1 MSNKQIKHYLGD
13 KDVQLI
19 LGTLLR
25 VGVLVSTGIVIIGGI
40 IFLSTQTNQVVSF
53 ENFKPEQTK
62 FSSVAAIFSGL
73 KTLNGLAI
81 IQFGVLM
88 LIFTPIAR
96 VVFSIFSFLMEKDYM
111 YVLIGI
117 IVLCVIITSL
127 YLDIAH

>member
-1 MSNKQIKHYLGD
+1 MSKQIKHYLGD
-13 KDVQLI
+13 KDVQII

-25 VGVLVSTGIVIIGGI
+25 VGVIVSTVVVIIGGI
-40 IFLSTQTNQVVSF
+40 IFLTTQANHQISF
-53 ENFKPEQTK
+53 SEFKPEQTK
-62 FSSVAAIFSGL
+62 FSSVAEILKGL
-73 KTLNGLAI
+73 KSFDGLAI
-81 IQFGVLM
+81 IQFGVLL

>member
-1 MSNKQIKHYLGD
+1 MGKAIKHYLGD

-25 VGVLVSTGIVIIGGI
+25 VGVIVATSVVLLGGI
-40 IFLSTQTNQVVSF
+40 IFLSKQHNQVVSF
-53 ENFKPEQTK
+53 QNFKPEQTK
-62 FSSVAAIFSGL
+62 FSSIAEILSGL
-73 KTLNGLAI
+73 KSLNGLAI
-81 IQFGVLM
+81 IQFGVLL

-96 VVFSIFSFLMEKDYM
+96 VVFSVFSFLMEKDYM

>member
-1 MSNKQIKHYLGD
+1 MSKQIKHYLGD
-13 KDVQLI
+13 KDVQVI

-25 VGVLVSTGIVIIGGI
+25 VGVIVSTVVVIIGGI
-40 IFLSTQTNQVVSF
+40 IFLTTQANHTISF
-53 ENFKPEQTK
+53 SEFKPEQTK
-62 FSSVAAIFSGL
+62 FSSVAEIIIGL
-73 KTLNGLAI
+73 KSFDGLAI
-81 IQFGVLM
+81 IQFGVLL

>member
-1 MSNKQIKHYLGD
+1 MSKTIKHYIGD

-19 LGTLLR
+19 LGALLR
-25 VGVLVSTGIVIIGGI
+25 IGVLVSTGIVLIGGI
-40 IFLSTQTNQVVSF
+40 VFLVKQQNHHVSF
-53 ENFKPEQTK
+53 EKFTPEQTK
-62 FSSVAAIFSGL
+62 FSSVAEILLGL
-73 KTLNGLAI
+73 KQFDGLAI
-81 IQFGVLM
+81 IQFGVLL

>member
-1 MSNKQIKHYLGD
+1 MSKEVKHYLGD

-25 VGVLVSTGIVIIGGI
+25 VGVLVSTGVVILGGI
-40 IFLSTQTNQVVSF
+40 LFLMQYHNATISF
-53 ENFKPEQTK
+53 QK
-62 FSSVAAIFSGL
+62 FEPAGAKFASVAAILGGL
-73 KTLNGLAI
+73 KNFDGLAI
-81 IQFGVLM
+81 IQFGVLL

-96 VVFSIFSFLMEKDYM
+96 VVFSIFSFLMEKDYQ

>member
-1 MSNKQIKHYLGD
+1 MGKAIKHYVGD

-25 VGVLVSTGIVIIGGI
+25 VGVLVSTGVVFLGGI
-40 IFLSTQTNQVVSF
+40 IFLFTHQNEHISF
-53 ENFKPEQTK
+53 EKFVPGQTK
-62 FSSVAAIFSGL
+62 FASVPAILSGL
-73 KTLNGLAI
+73 KQFDGLAV
-81 IQFGVLM
+81 IQFGVLL

-111 YVLIGI
+111 YVGIGL

>member
-1 MSNKQIKHYLGD
+1 MSKQIKHYLGD
-13 KDVQLI
+13 KDVQVI

-25 VGVLVSTGIVIIGGI
+25 VGVILSTAVVLLGGI
-40 IFLSTQTNQVVSF
+40 IFLTTQSNHSVSF
-53 ENFKPEQTK
+53 SEFKPEQTK
-62 FSSVAAIFSGL
+62 FSSVAEIIVGL
-73 KTLNGLAI
+73 KNMDGLAI
-81 IQFGVLM
+81 IQFGVLL

-111 YVLIGI
+111 YVIIGT

>member
-1 MSNKQIKHYLGD
+1 MGKQIKHYLGD
-13 KDVQLI
+13 KDVQVI

-25 VGVLVSTGIVIIGGI
+25 VGVIVSTAVVLLGGI
-40 IFLSTQTNQVVSF
+40 IFLTNQSSQTVSF
-53 ENFKPEQTK
+53 SEFKPEKVK
-62 FSSVAAIFSGL
+62 FSSVAEILSGL
-73 KTLNGLAI
+73 KTFDGLAI
-81 IQFGVLM
+81 IQFGVLL

>member
-1 MSNKQIKHYLGD
+1 MSNKIKHYLGD

-25 VGVLVSTGIVIIGGI
+25 VGVLVSTAIVIIGGI
-40 IFLSTQTNQVVSF
+40 VFLSSQTNQIVSF
-53 ENFKPEQTK
+53 ENFKPEQAK
-62 FSSVAAIFSGL
+62 FSSVAEIFKGL
-73 KTLNGLAI
+73 KTMDGLAI
-81 IQFGVLM
+81 IQFGVLL

>member
-1 MSNKQIKHYLGD
+1 MSKQIKHYLGD
-13 KDVQLI
+13 KDVQVI

-25 VGVLVSTGIVIIGGI
+25 VGVILSTAVVLLGGI
-40 IFLSTQTNQVVSF
+40 IFLTTQSSHSVSF
-53 ENFKPEQTK
+53 SEFKPEQTK
-62 FSSVAAIFSGL
+62 FSSVAEIIVGL
-73 KTLNGLAI
+73 KNMDGLAI
-81 IQFGVLM
+81 IQFGVLL

-111 YVLIGI
+111 YVIIGI

>member
-1 MSNKQIKHYLGD
+1 MSKQIKHYLGD
-13 KDVQLI
+13 KDVQII

-25 VGVLVSTGIVIIGGI
+25 VGVIVSTLVVIIGGI
-40 IFLSTQTNQVVSF
+40 IFLTTQANHQISF
-53 ENFKPEQTK
+53 SEFKPKQTK
-62 FSSVAAIFSGL
+62 FSSVAEILKGL
-73 KTLNGLAI
+73 KSFDGLAI
-81 IQFGVLM
+81 IQFGVLL

>member
-1 MSNKQIKHYLGD
+1 MGKQIKHYLGD
-13 KDVQLI
+13 KDVQVI

-25 VGVLVSTGIVIIGGI
+25 VGVIVSTAVVLLGGI
-40 IFLSTQTNQVVSF
+40 IFLTNQGNQTVSF
-53 ENFKPEQTK
+53 SEFKPEQVK
-62 FSSVAAIFSGL
+62 FSSVAEILSGL
-73 KTLNGLAI
+73 KTFDGLAI
-81 IQFGVLM
+81 IQFGVLL

>member
-1 MSNKQIKHYLGD
+1 MSKQIKHYLGD
-13 KDVQLI
+13 KDVQVI

-25 VGVLVSTGIVIIGGI
+25 VGVIVSTAVVLLGGI
-40 IFLSTQTNQVVSF
+40 IFLSTHNNQKVSF
-53 ENFKPEQTK
+53 SDFKPEESK
-62 FSSVAAIFSGL
+62 FSSVAEILGGL
-73 KTLNGLAI
+73 KTLDGLAI
-81 IQFGVLM
+81 IQFGVLL

-127 YLDIAH
+127 YLDVAH

>member
-1 MSNKQIKHYLGD
+1 MGKQIKHYLGD
-13 KDVQLI
+13 KDVQVI

-25 VGVLVSTGIVIIGGI
+25 VGVIVSTAVVLLGGV
-40 IFLSTQTNQVVSF
+40 IFLTNQGNQTVSF
-53 ENFKPEQTK
+53 SEFKPEQVK
-62 FSSVAAIFSGL
+62 FSSVAEILSGL
-73 KTLNGLAI
+73 KTFDGLAI
-81 IQFGVLM
+81 IQFGVLL

>member
-1 MSNKQIKHYLGD
+1 MSKIIKHYLGD

-25 VGVLVSTGIVIIGGI
+25 VGVLLSTGIVLVGGI
-40 IFLSTQTNQVVSF
+40 LFISTHTQQKVSF
-53 ENFKPEQTK
+53 ENFKPEAAK
-62 FSSVAAIFSGL
+62 FSSIGAIFVGL
-73 KTLNGLAI
+73 RRFDGLAI
-81 IQFGVLM
+81 IQFGVLL

-111 YVLIGI
+111 YVLIGL

-127 YLDIAH
+127 YLDVAH